1 MIKPTPKRNNRRKR
15 GPQAALVGCGTDAR
29 LLRVSCQRGNQRRN
43 LSDLGSPGIG
53 TRADCLWQ
61 HRIADDF
68 NCEQSNV
75 PKQDHLWC
83 RNT

>member
-43 LSDLGSPGIG
+43 LSGLQPLGIG

-61 HRIADDF
+61 HRIAVRF
-68 NCEQSNV
+68 KAEQSNE
-75 PKQDHLWC
+75 PKQLLL
-83 RNT
+83 RNKAT